1 VRACINCGAAVRDD
15 RSSCIRCGGA
25 AVEFADPGTPA
36 AATAASFATP
46 TPIPDA
52 PHTIWAARLLIG
64 LVVVAVVFG
73 GIIVWQAL
81 PKSSQSVPGALKP
94 YVAGEYST
102 YRNGTF
108 GVHMPK
114 GFVKNRG
121 PFLILGHTVGTRFA
135 AAKVDD
141 ELVEVITGRTSE
153 QMHVKTRRQAGD
165 LAEVM
170 RAGAK
175 VGTGPSFERVALTTG
190 VWRKRP
196 TIDAQWKG
204 PDKQVLGMR
213 ITFVGRRFVIF
224 LALVHGHPD
233 RVLATLTSSYTPS

>member
-1 VRACINCGAAVRDD
+1 M
-15 RSSCIRCGGA
+15 
-25 AVEFADPGTPA
+25 EFADPGSPA

-46 TPIPDA
+46 TPIPDT
-52 PHTIWAARLLIG
+52 PRTMWAARILIG
-64 LVVVAVVFG
+64 LVVAAVVFG
-73 GIIVWQAL
+73 GIVVWRAL
-81 PKSSQSVPGALKP
+81 PDPSRSVPGALKP
-94 YVAGEYST
+94 YVGGEYST

-114 GFVKNRG
+114 GFEKNRG
-121 PFLILGHTVGTRFA
+121 PFVILGHTVGTRFA
-135 AAKVDD
+135 AAKVED
-141 ELVEVITGRTSE
+141 ELVEVVTGRTADRLHTKSL
-153 QMHVKTRRQAGD
+153 RQAGD

-175 VGTGPSFERVALTTG
+175 VGTGPNFERVKLSTG

-196 TIDAQWKG
+196 TVDAQWKG

-213 ITFVGRRFVIF
+213 VTLVGRRFVIF

-233 RVLATLTSSYTPS
+233 RVLDTLTSSYTPA